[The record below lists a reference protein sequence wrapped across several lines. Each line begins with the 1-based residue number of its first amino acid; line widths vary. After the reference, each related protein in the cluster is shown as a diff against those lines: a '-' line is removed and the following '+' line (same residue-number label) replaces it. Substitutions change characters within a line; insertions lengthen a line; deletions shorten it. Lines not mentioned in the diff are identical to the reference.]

1 MTAEQMTTAQP
12 TSAQPTTGQT
22 TIGQT
27 TTRQTTDAQ
36 TTAERTTAVRTSAGQ
51 PAREPNP
58 REPVNHELPTSD
70 EVVAHTLLNCLL
82 REVSGPEHQTA
93 ADGGRLLLRLPRRG
107 ALLRVALRRTSLL
120 GAHRFTGP
128 VEVQRDGEWA
138 VLGWPELAEYVR
150 DELELRTGTVN
161 EEFLAQVASSHDGVR
176 QGLERRPAAGADR
189 YLESEQ
195 ALLFGHR
202 FHPAPKSRSAARG
215 DWRRYAPESRADFR
229 LRHLAVRAELLAE
242 ESLDGSAT
250 ALLDGL
256 GEVPDGYRL
265 LPTHP
270 WQYQL
275 IGDQPMLRNAMATG
289 DVLDLGPRG
298 ERFTATASVRTLHG
312 AGAFLKFSLNV
323 RITNCLRKN
332 AAYELTGAV
341 ALTRLLAPALADL
354 ARRFPDTAMLR
365 EPAFR
370 TLALPGADGHPD
382 RALYEGFG
390 LIVREGFAGVLRPGT
405 TPLLAAAVADE
416 HPTSSA
422 HISRLL
428 EAGSGGGAD
437 GAAALDWWR
446 AYLRLLVPPV
456 LAAYFDHGVVLEPH
470 LQNVLVGVDATGH
483 PVQVLFRDL
492 EGTKLVPEHN
502 ADILAAL
509 PPEVAGPMTYDA
521 ERGWDRVVYCLLVN
535 HVSEL
540 LAALADRHPELECA
554 LWQAVR
560 DTLEEYAAAHGCPPR
575 LRALLAGVPLPAKA
589 NLLTRWERKADRE
602 AGYVRLPSPLAGSV
616 LAEAARMPVRLH
628 AGSTAR

>member
-1 MTAEQMTTAQP
+1 MTIRTALPQSAATALPPTALPTTA
-12 TSAQPTTGQT
+12 APTT
-22 TIGQT
+22 
-27 TTRQTTDAQ
+27 A
-36 TTAERTTAVRTSAGQ
+36 A
-51 PAREPNP
+51 PATP
-58 REPVNHELPTSD
+58 ELPSAD
-70 EVVAHTLLNCLL
+70 DAVAHTLLNCLL
-82 REVSGPEHQTA
+82 REVSAPEHQTA
-93 ADGGRLLLRLPRRG
+93 VDDGRLLLRLPRRG
-107 ALLRVALRRTSLL
+107 TLLRVALRRTSLL

-128 VEVQRDGEWA
+128 VSEETPDGWRELDWRA
-138 VLGWPELAEYVR
+138 LAEQVQ
-150 DELELRTGTVN
+150 DELELRTGTAN
-161 EEFLAQVASSHDGVR
+161 EEFTAQVASSHEGVLA
-176 QGLERRPAAGADR
+176 GLTDRPAAEHAHTRHVDADHPETARTDRTGR

-215 DWRRYAPESRADFR
+215 DWRHYAPESRAAFP

-242 ESLDGSAT
+242 ECADERAT

-256 GEVPDGYRL
+256 GEVPDSYRL
-265 LPTHP
+265 LPAHP

-275 IGDQPMLRNAMATG
+275 IGDHPLLRRALQRG

-298 ERFTATASVRTLHG
+298 EHFTATASVRTLHG
-312 AGAFLKFSLNV
+312 ADAFLKFSLDV

-341 ALTRLLAPALADL
+341 TLTRLLAPVLADL
-354 ARRFPDTAMLR
+354 TRRFPDAAMLR

-370 TLALPGADGHPD
+370 TLALPGTDGRPD
-382 RALYEGFG
+382 LALFEGFG
-390 LIVREGFAGVLRPGT
+390 LIVRDGLGGALRPGV

-416 HPTSSA
+416 YPTSSA

-428 EAGSGGGAD
+428 AGSSDAPSVLG
-437 GAAALDWWR
+437 WWR
-446 AYLRLLVPPV
+446 DYLRLLVPPV

-470 LQNVLVGVDATGH
+470 LQNVLIGVDAAGR
-483 PVQVLFRDL
+483 PAQVLFRDL

-502 ADILAAL
+502 AGLLAAL

-535 HVSEL
+535 HVAEL
-540 LAALADRHPELECA
+540 LAALADVRPDLEGA

-560 DTLEEYAAAHGCPPR
+560 DSLEDFAAAHGRPPR

-589 NLLTRWERKADRE
+589 NLLTRWERRADRE

-616 LAEAARMPVRLH
+616 LAEAARMPAAMPAAAPVH
-628 AGSTAR
+628 PSAHPSTGSTAR

>member
-1 MTAEQMTTAQP
+1 MTTR
-12 TSAQPTTGQT
+12 SAN
-22 TIGQT
+22 
-27 TTRQTTDAQ
+27 
-36 TTAERTTAVRTSAGQ
+36 
-51 PAREPNP
+51 REPATSTP
-58 REPVNHELPTSD
+58 RSGELPTSTPRSGELPTAD
-70 EVVAHTLLNCLL
+70 EAVVHTLLNCLL
-82 REVSGPEHQTA
+82 REVSAPEHQTA
-93 ADGGRLLLRLPRRG
+93 ADDGRLLLRLPRRG
-107 ALLRVALRRTSLL
+107 TLLRVALRRTSLL

-128 VEVQRDGEWA
+128 VEVERDGEWDA
-138 VLGWPELAEYVR
+138 LGWPELAEYVQ

-161 EEFLAQVASSHDGVR
+161 EEFLDQVTSSHDGVL
-176 QGLERRPAAGADR
+176 QGLEHRPAAGPDR

-215 DWRRYAPESRADFR
+215 DWRHYAPESRADFP
-229 LRHLAVRAELLAE
+229 LHHLAVRAELLAE
-242 ESLDGSAT
+242 ESLDPGVS

-256 GEVPDGYRL
+256 GEVPAGYRL
-265 LPTHP
+265 LPVHP

-275 IGDQPMLRNAMATG
+275 IGEQPLLREAMARG

-341 ALTRLLAPALADL
+341 ALTRLLAPAFADL
-354 ARRFPDTAMLR
+354 ARRFPDAAMLR

-370 TLALPGADGHPD
+370 TLALPGADGLPD

-390 LIVREGFAGVLRPGT
+390 LIVREGFDGVLRPGV

-428 EAGSGGGAD
+428 EGGSDRAPVEDSD
-437 GAAALDWWR
+437 GTAALDWWR

-470 LQNVLVGVDATGH
+470 LQNVLIGVDADGR

-502 ADILAAL
+502 ADVLAAL
-509 PPEVAGPMTYDA
+509 PTEVAGPMTYDA

-540 LAALADRHPELECA
+540 LAALADRHPEQECA
-554 LWQAVR
+554 LWQTVR

-602 AGYVRLPSPLAGSV
+602 AGYVRMPSPLAGSV
-616 LAEAARMPVRLH
+616 LAEAARMPAHVSTNVPSHLPARLP
-628 AGSTAR
+628 AGSAAR

>member
-1 MTAEQMTTAQP
+1 M
-12 TSAQPTTGQT
+12 SAQPTNP
-22 TIGQT
+22 
-27 TTRQTTDAQ
+27 
-36 TTAERTTAVRTSAGQ
+36 ESMS
-51 PAREPNP
+51 PEPMSP
-58 REPVNHELPTSD
+58 ELPTAD
-70 EVVAHTLLNCLL
+70 EAVAHTLLNCLL
-82 REVSGPEHQTA
+82 REVSAPEHQTA
-93 ADGGRLLLRLPRRG
+93 ADDGRLLLRLPRRG

-120 GAHRFTGP
+120 GAHRFSGP
-128 VEVQRDGEWA
+128 VEVERNGEWA
-138 VLGWPELAEYVR
+138 ELGWHELADYVQ

-161 EEFLAQVASSHDGVR
+161 EEFLDQVASSHHGVR
-176 QGLERRPAAGADR
+176 QGLDDRPEAEPDR

-215 DWRRYAPESRADFR
+215 DWRRYAPESRAAFP

-242 ESLDGSAT
+242 ESLDEGVS

-256 GEVPDGYRL
+256 GDVPDGYRL
-265 LPTHP
+265 LPAHP

-275 IGDQPMLRNAMATG
+275 IGDHPLLRDAMARG

-312 AGAFLKFSLNV
+312 ADAFLKFSLNV

-354 ARRFPDTAMLR
+354 ARRFPDAAMLR

-390 LIVREGFAGVLRPGT
+390 LIVREGFGGVLRPGV

-428 EAGSGGGAD
+428 EGSSD
-437 GAAALDWWR
+437 GTAALDWWR
-446 AYLRLLVPPV
+446 AYLRLLLPPV

-470 LQNVLVGVDATGH
+470 LQNVLIGVDAAGH

-492 EGTKLVPEHN
+492 EGTKLVPEQN
-502 ADILAAL
+502 TRILAAL

-560 DTLEEYAAAHGCPPR
+560 DTLEEYAGAHGCPPR

-616 LAEAARMPVRLH
+616 LAEAARMPARLPVRRP
-628 AGSTAR
+628 AGSIAR

>member
-1 MTAEQMTTAQP
+1 MTAEQMTAEPMTAE
-12 TSAQPTTGQT
+12 QT
-22 TIGQT
+22 A
-27 TTRQTTDAQ
+27 RTTD
-36 TTAERTTAVRTSAGQ
+36 TREAVD
-51 PAREPNP
+51 
-58 REPVNHELPTSD
+58 HELPTAD
-70 EVVAHTLLNCLL
+70 DAVAHTLLNCLL
-82 REVSGPEHQTA
+82 REVSAPEHQTA
-93 ADGGRLLLRLPRRG
+93 ADDGRLLLRLPRRG
-107 ALLRVALRRTSLL
+107 ALLRVVLRRTSLL
-120 GAHRFTGP
+120 GAHRFSGP
-128 VEVQRDGEWA
+128 VQVERDGGWDE
-138 VLGWPELAEYVR
+138 LGWQELAEYVQ

-161 EEFLAQVASSHDGVR
+161 EEFLDQVASSHDGVR
-176 QGLERRPAAGADR
+176 QGLDRRPSSGADR

-215 DWRRYAPESRADFR
+215 DWRRYAPESRAAFP
-229 LRHLAVRAELLAE
+229 LRHFAVRAELLAG
-242 ESLDGSAT
+242 ESLDGSIS

-265 LPTHP
+265 LPVHP

-275 IGDQPMLRNAMATG
+275 IGEHPLLREAMARG

-298 ERFTATASVRTLHG
+298 EPFAATASVRTLYG
-312 AGAFLKFSLNV
+312 ADAFLKFSLNV

-341 ALTRLLAPALADL
+341 ALTRLLAPAFADL
-354 ARRFPDTAMLR
+354 ARHFPDAAMLR

-370 TLALPGADGHPD
+370 TLALPGTDGHPD

-390 LIVREGFAGVLRPGT
+390 LIVREGFGGVLRPGV

-428 EAGSGGGAD
+428 DGGSDAR
-437 GAAALDWWR
+437 DWWR
-446 AYLRLLVPPV
+446 AYLRLLLPPV

-470 LQNVLVGVDATGH
+470 LQNVLIGVDATGH

-502 ADILAAL
+502 ADILDAL

-540 LAALADRHPELECA
+540 LAALADRHPGLECA
-554 LWQAVR
+554 LWQTVR
-560 DTLEEYAAAHGCPPR
+560 DTLEEYAADHGCPPR

-589 NLLTRWERKADRE
+589 NLLTRWERKADRD

-616 LAEAARMPVRLH
+616 LAEAARMPARTPARTPVRLP

>member
-1 MTAEQMTTAQP
+1 MP
-12 TSAQPTTGQT
+12 S
-22 TIGQT
+22 
-27 TTRQTTDAQ
+27 TTD
-36 TTAERTTAVRTSAGQ
+36 
-51 PAREPNP
+51 PA
-58 REPVNHELPTSD
+58 ELPGAD
-70 EVVAHTLLNCLL
+70 EAVAHTLLNCLL
-82 REVSGPEHQTA
+82 REVSAPEHQTA
-93 ADGGRLLLRLPRRG
+93 VDDGHLLLRLPRRG
-107 ALLRVALRRTSLL
+107 TLLRVALRRTSLL

-128 VEVQRDGEWA
+128 VHEEIPE
-138 VLGWPELAEYVR
+138 GWRELDWRELAGYAQ

-161 EEFLAQVASSHDGVR
+161 EEFLDQVASSHQGVGA
-176 QGLERRPAAGADR
+176 GLADRPAAGADR

-215 DWRRYAPESRADFR
+215 DWRHYAPESRAAFP
-229 LRHLAVRAELLAE
+229 LRHLAVRTELLAE
-242 ESLDGSAT
+242 ESADQGASAV
-250 ALLDGL
+250 LDGL

-265 LPTHP
+265 LPAHP

-275 IGDQPMLRNAMATG
+275 IGDHPLLRAAMARG

-298 ERFTATASVRTLHG
+298 ERFAATASVRTLYG
-312 AGAFLKFSLNV
+312 ADAFLKFSLNV

-341 ALTRLLAPALADL
+341 RLTRLLDPVLTDL
-354 ARRFPDTAMLR
+354 ARRFPDAATLR

-382 RALYEGFG
+382 RALFEGFG
-390 LIVREGFAGVLRPGT
+390 LILREGFGGLLRPGV
-405 TPLLAAAVADE
+405 TPLLAGAVADE

-422 HISRLL
+422 HISHLL
-428 EAGSGGGAD
+428 EGRSD
-437 GAAALDWWR
+437 GTTALDWWR
-446 AYLRLLVPPV
+446 AYLRLLLPPV

-470 LQNVLVGVDATGH
+470 LQNVLIGVDAAGL
-483 PVQVLFRDL
+483 PAQVLFRDL
-492 EGTKLVPEHN
+492 EGTKLVPEQN
-502 ADILAAL
+502 AGLLAAL

-535 HVSEL
+535 HVAEL
-540 LAALADRHPELECA
+540 LAALADRHPELEGA

-560 DTLEEYAAAHGCPPR
+560 DTLEEYAAAHGRPPR

-616 LAEAARMPVRLH
+616 LAEAARMTAHLPTGSAVR
-628 AGSTAR
+628 

>member
-1 MTAEQMTTAQP
+1 MTARPATL
-12 TSAQPTTGQT
+12 SAALPLE
-22 TIGQT
+22 
-27 TTRQTTDAQ
+27 A
-36 TTAERTTAVRTSAGQ
+36 AA
-51 PAREPNP
+51 
-58 REPVNHELPTSD
+58 ELPSTD
-70 EVVAHTLLNCLL
+70 EAVAHTLLNCLL
-82 REVSGPEHQTA
+82 REVSAPEHQTA
-93 ADGGRLLLRLPRRG
+93 VADGRLLLRLPRRG
-107 ALLRVALRRTSLL
+107 TLLRVTLRRTSLL

-128 VEVQRDGEWA
+128 VYEETGDGWRE
-138 VLGWPELAEYVR
+138 LGWRQLAGYAQ

-161 EEFLAQVASSHDGVR
+161 EEFLDQVASSHQGVGA
-176 QGLERRPAAGADR
+176 GLTERPAAGVDR

-215 DWRRYAPESRADFR
+215 DWRHYAPESRASFP

-242 ESLDGSAT
+242 ESLDEGASAV
-250 ALLDGL
+250 LDGL
-256 GEVPDGYRL
+256 GDVPDGYRL
-265 LPTHP
+265 LPAHP

-275 IGDQPMLRNAMATG
+275 IGDHPLLRTALARG

-298 ERFTATASVRTLHG
+298 ERFAATASVRTLYG
-312 AGAFLKFSLNV
+312 ADAFLKFSLNV

-341 ALTRLLAPALADL
+341 ALTRLLDPALTDL
-354 ARRFPDTAMLR
+354 ARRFPAAAMLR

-370 TLALPGADGHPD
+370 TLALPGADGRPE

-390 LIVREGFAGVLRPGT
+390 LILREGFDGLLRPGV

-428 EAGSGGGAD
+428 DGSPD
-437 GAAALDWWR
+437 GTAALDWWR
-446 AYLRLLVPPV
+446 DYLRLLLPPT

-470 LQNVLVGVDATGH
+470 LQNVLIGVDAEGR
-483 PVQVLFRDL
+483 PAQVLFRDL
-492 EGTKLVPEHN
+492 EGTKLVPEQN

-535 HVSEL
+535 HVAEL
-540 LAALADRHPELECA
+540 LAALADRHPELEGA

-560 DTLEEYAAAHGCPPR
+560 DVLEEFAAAHGRPPR

-616 LAEAARMPVRLH
+616 LAEATRMTAHRP
-628 AGSTAR
+628 AGSATR

>member
-1 MTAEQMTTAQP
+1 M
-12 TSAQPTTGQT
+12 
-22 TIGQT
+22 
-27 TTRQTTDAQ
+27 
-36 TTAERTTAVRTSAGQ
+36 
-51 PAREPNP
+51 
-58 REPVNHELPTSD
+58 NHELPTAD
-70 EVVAHTLLNCLL
+70 DAVAHTLLNCLL
-82 REVSGPEHQTA
+82 REVSAPEHQTA
-93 ADGGRLLLRLPRRG
+93 VDDGRLLLRLPRRG

-120 GAHRFTGP
+120 GAHRFSGP
-128 VEVQRDGEWA
+128 VEVEQDGGWRE
-138 VLGWPELAEYVR
+138 LGWRELAEHVQG
-150 DELELRTGTVN
+150 ELELRTGTVN
-161 EEFLAQVASSHDGVR
+161 EEFLDQVASSHHGVR
-176 QGLERRPAAGADR
+176 QGLDGRPAAGGDR

-215 DWRRYAPESRADFR
+215 DWCGYAPESRAAFP
-229 LRHLAVRAELLAE
+229 LRHLAVRPGLLAE
-242 ESLDGSAT
+242 ESLDEGAT

-265 LPTHP
+265 LPVHP

-275 IGDQPMLRNAMATG
+275 IGDHPLLRDAMARG
-289 DVLDLGPRG
+289 EILDLGPRG

-312 AGAFLKFSLNV
+312 TDAFLKFSLNV

-332 AAYELTGAV
+332 AAYELSGAV
-341 ALTRLLAPALADL
+341 ALTRLLTPALTDL
-354 ARRFPDTAMLR
+354 ARRFPDAAMLR

-370 TLALPGADGHPD
+370 TLALPGADGCPD
-382 RALYEGFG
+382 LALYEGFG
-390 LIVREGFAGVLRPGT
+390 LIVREGFDGVLRPGV

-428 EAGSGGGAD
+428 DGSRDRSTD
-437 GAAALDWWR
+437 GAAAGTADGPAALRWWR
-446 AYLRLLVPPV
+446 AYLRLLLPPV

-470 LQNVLVGVDATGH
+470 LQNVLIGVDATGH
-483 PVQVLFRDL
+483 PVQVLLRDL

-502 ADILAAL
+502 ADILAEL

-575 LRALLAGVPLPAKA
+575 LSALLAGVPLPAKA

-616 LAEAARMPVRLH
+616 LAEASRMPAHVRAGLPTDLPADLATSRPAGAAVRLP

>member
-1 MTAEQMTTAQP
+1 MT
-12 TSAQPTTGQT
+12 
-22 TIGQT
+22 
-27 TTRQTTDAQ
+27 
-36 TTAERTTAVRTSAGQ
+36 
-51 PAREPNP
+51 
-58 REPVNHELPTSD
+58 HELPTAD
-70 EVVAHTLLNCLL
+70 DAVAHTLLNCLL
-82 REVSGPEHQTA
+82 REVSAPEHQTA
-93 ADGGRLLLRLPRRG
+93 VTDNRLQIRLPRRG
-107 ALLRVALRRTSLL
+107 VLLRVALRRTSLL

-128 VEVQRDGEWA
+128 VEIERSG
-138 VLGWPELAEYVR
+138 GWQELDWRELAGHVQ

-161 EEFLAQVASSHDGVR
+161 EEFLDQVASSHEGVR
-176 QGLERRPAAGADR
+176 EGLESRPAAGPHR

-215 DWRRYAPESRADFR
+215 NWRRYAPEARAGFR
-229 LRHLAVRAELLAE
+229 LRHLAVREELLAE
-242 ESLDGSAT
+242 RSLDDTAT
-250 ALLDGL
+250 DLLDGL
-256 GEVPDGYRL
+256 GEVPAGYRL
-265 LPTHP
+265 LPAHP

-275 IGDQPMLRNAMATG
+275 IGDHPLLLGALASG

-298 ERFTATASVRTLHG
+298 EEFAATASVRTLHG
-312 AGAFLKFSLNV
+312 ADAFLKFSLNV

-341 ALTRLLAPALADL
+341 TLTRLLAPALADL
-354 ARRFPDTAMLR
+354 ARRFPDAAILR

-370 TLALPGADGHPD
+370 TLALPGADGRPE
-382 RALYEGFG
+382 LSLFEGFG
-390 LIVREGFAGVLRPGT
+390 LIVREGFAGVLRPGV

-428 EAGSGGGAD
+428 EGTSD
-437 GAAALDWWR
+437 SRRALDWWR
-446 AYLRLLVPPV
+446 AYLRLLIPPV

-470 LQNVLVGVDATGH
+470 LQNVLIGVDASGH
-483 PVQVLFRDL
+483 PAQVLFRDL
-492 EGTKLVPEHN
+492 EGTKLVPEQN
-502 ADILAAL
+502 AALLTSL

-535 HVSEL
+535 HVAEL
-540 LAALADRHPELECA
+540 LAALADRHPELESS

-560 DTLEEYAAAHGCPPR
+560 DTLEEYAAAHGRTPR

-616 LAEAARMPVRLH
+616 LAEAARLPFPVTV
-628 AGSTAR
+628 GSAR

>member
-1 MTAEQMTTAQP
+1 MTA
-12 TSAQPTTGQT
+12 
-22 TIGQT
+22 
-27 TTRQTTDAQ
+27 R
-36 TTAERTTAVRTSAGQ
+36 
-51 PAREPNP
+51 PATLPAARALDTNA
-58 REPVNHELPTSD
+58 ELPGTD
-70 EVVAHTLLNCLL
+70 EAVAHTLLNCLL
-82 REVSGPEHQTA
+82 REVSAPEHQTA
-93 ADGGRLLLRLPRRG
+93 VDDGRLLLRLPRRG
-107 ALLRVALRRTSLL
+107 TLLRVALRRTSLL

-128 VEVQRDGEWA
+128 VHEETPDGWRE
-138 VLGWPELAEYVR
+138 LGWRELAGYAQ

-161 EEFLAQVASSHDGVR
+161 EEFIDQVASSHHGVGA
-176 QGLERRPAAGADR
+176 GLAERPAAGPDR

-215 DWRRYAPESRADFR
+215 DWRHYAPESRAAFP
-229 LRHLAVRAELLAE
+229 LHHLAVRTELLAE
-242 ESLDGSAT
+242 ESVDEAAGT
-250 ALLDGL
+250 VLDGL
-256 GEVPDGYRL
+256 GDVPEGYRL
-265 LPTHP
+265 LPAHP

-275 IGDQPMLRNAMATG
+275 IGEHPLLRAALASG

-298 ERFTATASVRTLHG
+298 EDFAATASVRTLYG
-312 AGAFLKFSLNV
+312 SDAFLKFSLNV

-341 ALTRLLAPALADL
+341 ALTRLLEPALADL
-354 ARRFPDTAMLR
+354 ARRFPGAAMLR

-370 TLALPGADGHPD
+370 TLALPGPDGRPD

-390 LIVREGFAGVLRPGT
+390 LILREGFGGLLRPGV

-422 HISRLL
+422 QVSRLL
-428 EAGSGGGAD
+428 GGSSD
-437 GAAALDWWR
+437 GTAALDWWR
-446 AYLRLLVPPV
+446 RYLRLLLPPV

-470 LQNVLVGVDATGH
+470 LQNVLIGVDAEGR
-483 PVQVLFRDL
+483 PAQVLFRDL
-492 EGTKLVPEHN
+492 EGTKLVPEQN
-502 ADILAAL
+502 GDILAAL

-535 HVSEL
+535 HVAEL
-540 LAALADRHPELECA
+540 LAALADRHPELEGA

-560 DTLEEYAAAHGCPPR
+560 DVLEEYAAAHGRPPR

-616 LAEAARMPVRLH
+616 LAEAARMTAHR
-628 AGSTAR
+628 ATRSTTR

>member
-1 MTAEQMTTAQP
+1 MTPEQSTHSPRTDEP
-12 TSAQPTTGQT
+12 RDTTGRPFDS
-22 TIGQT
+22 GS
-27 TTRQTTDAQ
+27 
-36 TTAERTTAVRTSAGQ
+36 RTVGT
-51 PAREPNP
+51 E
-58 REPVNHELPTSD
+58 ELPSAD
-70 EVVAHTLLNCLL
+70 EAVVHTLLNCLL
-82 REVSGPEHQTA
+82 REVSAPEHQTA

-128 VEVQRDGEWA
+128 VEIERDGDWA
-138 VLGWPELAEYVR
+138 ELGWQELADYVQH
-150 DELELRTGTVN
+150 ELELRTGTVN
-161 EEFLAQVASSHDGVR
+161 EEFVDQVASSHHGVR
-176 QGLERRPAAGADR
+176 QGLDHRPDPGADR

-215 DWRRYAPESRADFR
+215 DWRHYAPESRAAFP
-229 LRHLAVRAELLAE
+229 LRHLAVRADLLAE
-242 ESLDGSAT
+242 ESLDRSAT
-250 ALLDGL
+250 ELLDGL

-265 LPTHP
+265 LPAHP

-275 IGDQPMLRNAMATG
+275 VGDHPLLRAALARG

-312 AGAFLKFSLNV
+312 SDAFLKFSLNV

-354 ARRFPDTAMLR
+354 ARRFPASAMLR

-390 LIVREGFAGVLRPGT
+390 LIVREGFGGVLRPGV

-428 EAGSGGGAD
+428 GAGSD

-446 AYLRLLVPPV
+446 DYLRLLVPPV

-470 LQNVLVGVDATGH
+470 LQNVLIGVDPAGR

-492 EGTKLVPEHN
+492 EGTKLVPEQN

-535 HVSEL
+535 HVAEL

-616 LAEAARMPVRLH
+616 LAGAARIPARTPAGTSGGTAANAPARTPVNAHADTPVRLP

>member
-1 MTAEQMTTAQP
+1 MTPEQSAHSPRTNELRDTTGRPGDTAARPFDP
-12 TSAQPTTGQT
+12 TSRPG
-22 TIGQT
+22 GS
-27 TTRQTTDAQ
+27 D
-36 TTAERTTAVRTSAGQ
+36 
-51 PAREPNP
+51 
-58 REPVNHELPTSD
+58 ELPTAD
-70 EVVAHTLLNCLL
+70 DAVVHTLLNCLL
-82 REVSGPEHQTA
+82 REVSAPEHQTA

-128 VEVQRDGEWA
+128 IEVERDGDWVELDWQ
-138 VLGWPELAEYVR
+138 ELAEYVQH
-150 DELELRTGTVN
+150 ELELRTGTVN
-161 EEFLAQVASSHDGVR
+161 EEFLDQVASSHQGVR
-176 QGLERRPAAGADR
+176 QGLDDRPAPGADR

-215 DWRRYAPESRADFR
+215 DWRDYAPESRAAFP
-229 LRHLAVRAELLAE
+229 LRHLAVRADLLAE

-265 LPTHP
+265 LPAHP

-275 IGDQPMLRNAMATG
+275 IGNHPLLRAALARG

-312 AGAFLKFSLNV
+312 ADAFLKFSLNV

-341 ALTRLLAPALADL
+341 ALTRMLAPALADL
-354 ARRFPDTAMLR
+354 ARRFPASAVLR

-370 TLALPGADGHPD
+370 TLALPGTDGRPD

-390 LIVREGFAGVLRPGT
+390 LIVREGFGGVLRPGV

-428 EAGSGGGAD
+428 GASSN

-446 AYLRLLVPPV
+446 AYLRLLLPPV

-470 LQNVLVGVDATGH
+470 LQNVLIGVDPSGH

-492 EGTKLVPEHN
+492 EGTKLVPEQN
-502 ADILAAL
+502 ADILTAL

-535 HVSEL
+535 HVAEL

-616 LAEAARMPVRLH
+616 LAGAARVPAHMPARTSDHASVPTPAHTPVRLP

>member
-1 MTAEQMTTAQP
+1 MTAR
-12 TSAQPTTGQT
+12 PTTLPT
-22 TIGQT
+22 TLP
-27 TTRQTTDAQ
+27 AALPPE
-36 TTAERTTAVRTSAGQ
+36 TTAE
-51 PAREPNP
+51 
-58 REPVNHELPTSD
+58 LPGTD
-70 EVVAHTLLNCLL
+70 EAVAHTLLNCLL
-82 REVSGPEHQTA
+82 REVSAPEHQTA
-93 ADGGRLLLRLPRRG
+93 VDDGRLLLRLPRRG
-107 ALLRVALRRTSLL
+107 TLLRVALRRTSLL

-128 VEVQRDGEWA
+128 VHEETPDGWSE
-138 VLGWPELAEYVR
+138 LGWRELAGYAQ

-161 EEFLAQVASSHDGVR
+161 EEFLDQVASSHHGVGA
-176 QGLERRPAAGADR
+176 GLAERPAPGPDR

-215 DWRRYAPESRADFR
+215 DWRDYAPESRAAFP

-242 ESLDGSAT
+242 ESLEERAGA
-250 ALLDGL
+250 ALDGL

-265 LPTHP
+265 LPAHP

-275 IGDQPMLRNAMATG
+275 VGDHPLLRAALASK

-298 ERFTATASVRTLHG
+298 EDFAATASVRTLYG
-312 AGAFLKFSLNV
+312 ADAFLKFSLNV

-341 ALTRLLAPALADL
+341 ALTRLLDPALTDL
-354 ARRFPDTAMLR
+354 ARRFPGAAMLR

-370 TLALPGADGHPD
+370 TLALPGADGRPD

-390 LIVREGFAGVLRPGT
+390 LILREGFGGLLRPGV

-428 EAGSGGGAD
+428 GGRSD

-446 AYLRLLVPPV
+446 DYLRLLLPPV

-470 LQNVLVGVDATGH
+470 LQNVLIGVDAEGR
-483 PVQVLFRDL
+483 PAQVLFRDL
-492 EGTKLVPEHN
+492 EGTKLVPEQN

-535 HVSEL
+535 HVAEL
-540 LAALADRHPELECA
+540 LAALADRHPELEGA

-560 DTLEEYAAAHGCPPR
+560 DALEEYAAAHGRPPR

-616 LAEAARMPVRLH
+616 LAEATRMTAHHRP